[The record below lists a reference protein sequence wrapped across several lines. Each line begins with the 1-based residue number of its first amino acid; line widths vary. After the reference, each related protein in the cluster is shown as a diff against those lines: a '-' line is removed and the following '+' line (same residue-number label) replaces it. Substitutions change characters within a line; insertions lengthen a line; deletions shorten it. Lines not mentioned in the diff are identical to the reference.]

1 MAKKI
6 KLKYFTDK
14 RGTLTVLDKEI
25 KFKIKRAYFIHNGK
39 GIRGKHRHKKN
50 IQALICINGSCKVYV
65 DNGKK
70 KKTFIMNK
78 KNEYLLLE
86 PKDWHYMKNFSKNCI
101 LLVLCSMKY
110 EKKDYIYTPYKN

>member
-6 KLKYFTDK
+6 KLKQFTDE
-14 RGTLTVLDKEI
+14 RGTLTVLEKEI
-25 KFKIKRAYFIHNGK
+25 KFKIKRFYFIHNGK

-70 KKTFIMNK
+70 KQSFILNK

-101 LLVLCSMKY
+101 LLILCSRKY
-110 EKKDYIYTPYKN
+110 EKKDYIYPPYRI